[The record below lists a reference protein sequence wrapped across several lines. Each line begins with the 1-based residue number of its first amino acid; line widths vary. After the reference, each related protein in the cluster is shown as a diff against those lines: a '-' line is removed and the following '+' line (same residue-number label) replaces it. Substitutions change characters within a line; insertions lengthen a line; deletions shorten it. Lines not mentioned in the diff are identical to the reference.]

1 MTAALPPASLN
12 PTDKECPQWTE
23 DDGEIR
29 MFDTYVTIV
38 GNVLTKPEF
47 RRMEKS
53 GQILSTFRV
62 ASTARRYDK
71 EQGRW
76 TDGNSLRLRVS
87 CWRNLAEGIGTSVV
101 VGDPVIVVGRLY
113 TRDWLTE
120 DKQLRVAYE
129 MDAVA
134 VGHDLSKGVG
144 KFQRRKKTA
153 TVAVEDNESEARI
166 GGEPTESVPEL
177 NATSLQ
183 ATGRDDSEF
192 DEYTEEFESFTAER
206 LGGDA
211 LTFLR
216 DGGLDPQL
224 IGADREDIGETSDT
238 TETGESGGPGG
249 SGETGGDEDADGAD
263 GDSAARGGGRGRRQR
278 GRQPVPA

>member
-1 MTAALPPASLN
+1 
-12 PTDKECPQWTE
+12 
-23 DDGEIR
+23 

-87 CWRNLAEGIGTSVV
+87 CWRNLAEGVGSSVV

-120 DKQLRVAYE
+120 EKQPRVAYE

-144 KFQRRKKTA
+144 KFQRRKKIG
-153 TVAVEDNESEARI
+153 TVAVEDDEAEARI
-166 GGEPTESVPEL
+166 GGEPSESVPEL

-183 ATGRDDSEF
+183 TTGRDDAEF
-192 DEYTEEFESFTAER
+192 DEYAEEFESYAAER
-206 LGGDA
+206 LGADA

-224 IGADREDIGETSDT
+224 LGTDGAAEAAEAGDPGEADQ
-238 TETGESGGPGG
+238 
-249 SGETGGDEDADGAD
+249 TGGDDDAEGGDGE
-263 GDSAARGGGRGRRQR
+263 SAARGGGRGRRQR

>member
-1 MTAALPPASLN
+1 
-12 PTDKECPQWTE
+12 
-23 DDGEIR
+23 

-53 GQILSTFRV
+53 GAILSTFRV

-71 EQGRW
+71 ENNRW

-87 CWRNLAEGIGTSVV
+87 CWRNLADGVGSSVI

-120 DKQLRVAYE
+120 EKELRVAYE

-134 VGHDLSKGVG
+134 VGHDLSRGTG
-144 KFQRRKKTA
+144 KFQRRKKIG
-153 TVAVEDNESEARI
+153 TVAVEDDEAEVRI
-166 GGEPTESVPEL
+166 GGELSEIVPEL
-177 NATSLQ
+177 NAATLQ
-183 ATGRDDSEF
+183 ARGRDEADFE
-192 DEYTEEFESFTAER
+192 EYGEEVETFAAER
-206 LGGDA
+206 LGDDA

-216 DGGLDPQL
+216 EGGLDPQL
-224 IGADREDIGETSDT
+224 LGTDQDDT
-238 TETGESGGPGG
+238 GETGEVGETAE
-249 SGETGGDEDADGAD
+249 SGETGGDGDDDGASD
-263 GDSAARGGGRGRRQR
+263 AAARGGGRGRRQR